1 MARRRHPVGEWSAA
15 NPPFQRTRSREP
27 EGGRKGEGTPR
38 SMPVTCAHET
48 DPTCQALL
56 ETYVAVA
63 TGVRSND
70 LDMH

>member
-1 MARRRHPVGEWSAA
+1 
-15 NPPFQRTRSREP
+15 
-27 EGGRKGEGTPR
+27 
-38 SMPVTCAHET
+38 MPVTCAHET